1 MSNNELK
8 ALRAEL
14 KRVKKIAFDRLERI
28 ANLTTE
34 VAVLEDKLE
43 DTRSD
48 LRELKDVLREIKT
61 SGRGRKSMK

>member
-1 MSNNELK
+1 MKGNNELK

-28 ANLTTE
+28 VDLTTE

-48 LRELKDVLREIKT
+48 LRDMHEANYQN
-61 SGRGRKSMK
+61 RKFRTTNMK

>member
-48 LRELKDVLREIKT
+48 LRELKDVLREIKA